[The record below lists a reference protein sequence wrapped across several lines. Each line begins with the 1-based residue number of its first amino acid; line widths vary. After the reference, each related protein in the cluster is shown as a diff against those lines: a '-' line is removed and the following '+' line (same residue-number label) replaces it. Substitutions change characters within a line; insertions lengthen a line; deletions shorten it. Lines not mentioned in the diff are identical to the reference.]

1 MTPYLT
7 PSNYREVLPTVIV
20 ATIAMGRPVITTDTI
35 GCREAVQD
43 GDNGRLIPPRDP
55 AALAAAISELL
66 ADPLARK
73 RMGRRGRERA
83 EREFAMSVVARQT
96 LHLYAQFLPTKPGNV
111 TPHYV

>member
-35 GCREAVQD
+35 GCREAVRD

-55 AALAAAISELL
+55 AALVSTITQLL
-66 ADPLARK
+66 GDPLAHK
-73 RMGRRGRERA
+73 HMGKRGRER
-83 EREFAMSVVARQT
+83 EFATPIVAQST
-96 LHLYAQFLPTKPGNV
+96 LHLYASLSTMSA
-111 TPHYV
+111 